1 MAAPDK
7 SQTARRA
14 SASDPPRAGET
25 RLRLQTIVRLR
36 WLAVLGQSL
45 TVIGAYW
52 VIGIDLPIGWCLAVI
67 ALAAWLNVVLRIRY
81 PASKRLRSS
90 YAFMMLGFDIF
101 QLSALLFLTGG
112 LENPF
117 AFLLI
122 APVAVSASTLRLR
135 VTAAL
140 GIMAITAATVLTS
153 FHHPLPWFHHS
164 DLLLPFPYVMGIWAA
179 LVSSILFIGFYSWRT
194 AEEARRMSEAL
205 AAAETV
211 LAREQKLSALDGLAA
226 AAAHGLGTPLA
237 TIAVVTKELIRDAKP
252 SDPHY
257 DDVLLLRAQAERCRD
272 ILTELAARGEQIDI
286 IVSRLPVSHL
296 IEEVV
301 APHRLIAVP
310 IEVRTGP
317 ASGVT
322 PGSSATIEPVT
333 ERNPGVLYGLGN
345 LLENAVDFA
354 NTKVEVDATWSE
366 DEVKIIIADDGAGF
380 PPYVLEQLG
389 EPFVTTRPADGFQQ
403 EAPDEHIGM
412 GLGFFIAKTLLERS
426 GATLALANR
435 PAPQEG
441 AVVTVMWPRSR
452 FERVPDAEEEA
463 KLALEPAAL

>member
-1 MAAPDK
+1 MAASDK
-7 SQTARRA
+7 SQTTRWADVPDGLRH
-14 SASDPPRAGET
+14 GES

-36 WLAVLGQSL
+36 WLAVLGQSV

-67 ALAAWLNVVLRIRY
+67 ALSAWINVVLRIRY
-81 PASKRLRSS
+81 PASQRLKSS
-90 YAFMMLGFDIF
+90 YAFMMLGFDVL
-101 QLSALLFLTGG
+101 QLSALLYLTGG

-140 GIMAITAATVLTS
+140 GLMAITLATVLTS

-164 DLLLPFPYVMGIWAA
+164 NLLLPLPYVMGVWAA

-205 AAAETV
+205 AAAEMV

-237 TIAVVTKELIRDAKP
+237 TIAVVTKELMRDAKP
-252 SDPHY
+252 TDPHY
-257 DDVLLLRAQAERCRD
+257 EDVVLLRAQAERCRD
-272 ILTELAARGEQIDI
+272 ILAELAARGEQIDI

-301 APHRLIAVP
+301 APHRLVAVP

-322 PGSSATIEPVT
+322 PGSAAAVEPVT
-333 ERNPGVLYGLGN
+333 QRNPGVLYGLGN

-354 NTKVEVDATWSE
+354 DTKVEVDARWSE
-366 DEVKIIIADDGAGF
+366 DEVKIVIADDGSGF

-389 EPFVTTRPADGFQQ
+389 EPFVTTRPAQSFRQ

-435 PAPQEG
+435 PAPQVG
-441 AVVTVMWPRSR
+441 AVVTVMWPRSK
-452 FERVPDAEEEA
+452 FERVSDEA
-463 KLALEPAAL
+463 KFMPEPAAL

>member
-7 SQTARRA
+7 SQTTRRA
-14 SASDPPRAGET
+14 SAPERLRAGET

-67 ALAAWLNVVLRIRY
+67 ALSAWLNVVLRIRY
-81 PASKRLRSS
+81 PASQRLRSS
-90 YAFMMLGFDIF
+90 YAFMMLGFDVL
-101 QLSALLFLTGG
+101 QLSALLYLTGG

-140 GIMAITAATVLTS
+140 GIMAITVATVLTS

-164 DLLLPFPYVMGIWAA
+164 NLLLPFPYVMGIWAA

-205 AAAETV
+205 AAAEMV

-237 TIAVVTKELIRDAKP
+237 TIAVVTKELMRDATP

-257 DDVLLLRAQAERCRD
+257 EDVLLLRAQAERCRD
-272 ILTELAARGEQIDI
+272 ILAELAARGEQIDI

-301 APHRLIAVP
+301 APHRLVAVP
-310 IEVRTGP
+310 IEVRTGA

-322 PGSSATIEPVT
+322 PGSPAGVEPVT
-333 ERNPGVLYGLGN
+333 QRNPGVLYGLGN

-354 NTKVEVDATWSE
+354 DTKVEVEATWSG
-366 DEVKIIIADDGAGF
+366 DQVKIVIADDGSGF

-389 EPFVTTRPADGFQQ
+389 EPFVTTRPAQGFQQ

-435 PAPQEG
+435 PGPQEG

-452 FERVPDAEEEA
+452 FERVPDSEEV
-463 KLALEPAAL
+463 KLAPEPAAL

>member
-14 SASDPPRAGET
+14 SPSDPPRAGET

-81 PASKRLRSS
+81 PASQRLRSS
-90 YAFMMLGFDIF
+90 FAFMMLGFDIL
-101 QLSALLFLTGG
+101 QLSVLLYLTGG

-164 DLLLPFPYVMGIWAA
+164 NLLLPFPYVMGMWAA

-205 AAAETV
+205 AAAEMV

-252 SDPHY
+252 TDPHY
-257 DDVLLLRAQAERCRD
+257 EDVLLLRAQAERCRD

-301 APHRLIAVP
+301 APHRLVAVP

-317 ASGVT
+317 ASGVA
-322 PGSSATIEPVT
+322 PGSSAAIEPVT

-354 NTKVEVDATWSE
+354 NAKVEVDATWSE
-366 DEVKIIIADDGAGF
+366 DEVTIVIADDGAGF

-435 PAPQEG
+435 TAPQEG

-452 FERVPDAEEEA
+452 FERAPDTEEA
-463 KLALEPAAL
+463 KLAPEPAAL